1 MNNLLGIAVELML
14 LGMGTVFVFLL
25 VLIMAT
31 KLMSS
36 LVLRSKLGV
45 KQEAVPAISTPIS
58 PPANPAQ
65 DKRLIKVIEEAI
77 KQHRNQ

>member
-1 MNNLLGIAVELML
+1 MNNLLNVAVELML
-14 LGMGTVFVFLL
+14 LGMGTVFVFLT

-36 LVLRSKLGV
+36 LVMRFNLDDKEEPVLSG
-45 KQEAVPAISTPIS
+45 PS
-58 PPANPAQ
+58 PQALANPAQ
-65 DKRLIKVIEEAI
+65 DGRLIKVIEEAI

>member
-1 MNNLLGIAVELML
+1 MDNLLSIAVELML
-14 LGMGTVFVFLL
+14 LGMGTVFVFLT

-36 LVLRSKLGV
+36 LVMRFNLDEKEEPVVAGASPKL
-45 KQEAVPAISTPIS
+45 AS
-58 PPANPAQ
+58 NPAQ
-65 DKRLIKVIEEAI
+65 DGRLIKVIEEAI